1 MIIMKITRKEL
12 RKLINEAGKNY
23 FPRKAHVHRS
33 LLKHISPVLEYYSS
47 EVKFARIGGRYG
59 ASTGIYITLMDG
71 SWLTIIYDPRRRSL
85 FIRASKQLAIP
96 DDTNYV
102 DVSLDAKGWI
112 DSNYVDIDLDSKG
125 SFDKVRNIV
134 RGFIG
139 GDFS

>member
-12 RKLINEAGKNY
+12 RKLINESGKNY

-59 ASTGIYITLMDG
+59 SSTGIYITLMDG

-96 DDTNYV
+96 EDT
-102 DVSLDAKGWI
+102 
-112 DSNYVDIDLDSKG
+112 NYVDIDLDSKN